1 MNDIKSYNSLDAI
14 TEIAHLEAQAKQLTE
29 LTLLIQEITNSKEIK
44 TVPEL
49 NAWLCT
55 KTGFESPRFASDSLD
70 LLDAYENILMLSSDI
85 FITPDKLT
93 PSKEVKPS
101 VIKKIKESHTVYYS
115 KEEQKTIDSYR
126 KMRDIFNS
134 LPANF
139 RQGAIINREAK
150 IIHQKFN

>member
-1 MNDIKSYNSLDAI
+1 MNDIKSYNSLDAT
-14 TEIAHLEAQAKQLTE
+14 TEIENLESQAKQLTE
-29 LTLLIQEITNSKEIK
+29 LTFLIQKITDSKEIK

-70 LLDAYENILMLSSDI
+70 LLDAYENILMLASDI
-85 FITPDKLT
+85 FITPDKIT
-93 PSKEVKPS
+93 PSNKIKPS

-115 KEEQKTIDSYR
+115 NEEQKAIDSYR
-126 KMRDIFNS
+126 KIRDIFNS

-150 IIHQKFN
+150 IIHPKFN